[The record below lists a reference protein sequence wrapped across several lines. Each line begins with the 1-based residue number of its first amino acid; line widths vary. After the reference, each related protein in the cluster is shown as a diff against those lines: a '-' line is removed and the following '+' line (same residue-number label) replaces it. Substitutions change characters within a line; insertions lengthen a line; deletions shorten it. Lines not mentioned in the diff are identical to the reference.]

1 MATSD
6 NYLTSIKR
14 WLKLHSNLKERDAI
28 EDKRAKMPVSRLAT
42 LKRNPQGPS
51 AGAAGG

>member
-14 WLKLHSNLKERDAI
+14 WLKLHSNLKERDTT
-28 EDKRAKMPVSRLAT
+28 EDKRANTPVSRLAT
-42 LKRNPQGPS
+42 LKRNPRGPG